1 MIFRNHYNILIYC
14 SRNISDYHQ
23 GWKQLWNVP
32 DKNPTRCM
40 VTLFLEDCVS
50 LFLHLCSSSHPD
62 SLHTA
67 RHPKNKTLNI
77 ITPDSDTRCM
87 ESFYMKDKYCLHFLR
102 CGQTQPS
109 KRALCNS
116 LDSVVGS
123 ESVSSPSYLY
133 NGENN
138 VCMFTGSCTT
148 NHLTLFPSQ
157 LLECLSFAHVQYL
170 KSSAQLY
177 SLYFLF
183 FSLAYV

>member
-1 MIFRNHYNILIYC
+1 MYSSDQSCIFSIITPVFSVTWSSEIILIYC

-40 VTLFLEDCVS
+40 VTLVLEDCVS

-109 KRALCNS
+109 KRVLCNS

-133 NGENN
+133 NGENKT
-138 VCMFTGSCTT
+138 C
-148 NHLTLFPSQ
+148 
-157 LLECLSFAHVQYL
+157 
-170 KSSAQLY
+170 KSSLIQ
-177 SLYFLF
+177 SDF
-183 FSLAYV
+183 